1 MPMSFPVLSL
11 LIWLPLAGA
20 VMIFFLR
27 GPEAAVA
34 RNARWIALW
43 TSLIVLILAIVMLTG
58 FNPHDPGFQL
68 TETAAWL
75 PDFHVAYRVGVDG
88 ISLFFVALTALL
100 TPIVVLAS
108 WAEHRRV
115 RDYMAAFLLLEC
127 MTIGM
132 FASLDFLMF
141 YIFFEGV
148 LIPMYLIIGVWGG
161 ERRIFAAVKFFLFT
175 LAGSML
181 MLVALVW
188 MWHHAGTTDMAVLMR
203 TPIPAHDQRWLFVAF
218 LISFGV
224 KAAMWPLHTWLPDAY
239 NEAPLPGTVMLAA
252 VLSKMGAYGFLRFSL
267 PMLPQASVYFEP
279 LMFAF
284 GIMAII
290 YISFAALA
298 QTDMKRMIAYSSV
311 AHMGLIIVGIFT
323 FTLAGIEGALFQ
335 MVSHGLVIAALFL
348 CAGVLIGRGE
358 PLLLSKLGGL
368 AARMPVF
375 ATLFVLFV
383 LGNIGLPGTS
393 GFVGE
398 ILVMIGAIQVN
409 FWVALLTGTGMILSV
424 CYMLLMTRR
433 IMFDTFS
440 QASLGT
446 LRDIRSREWLMLAPL
461 AVLVLVLGFIPNL
474 LTHSF
479 DASVHAL
486 VSTHYAG
493 LAPMRTPRF
502 AQALSAGA
510 AR

>member
-1 MPMSFPVLSL
+1 MSFPVLSL
-11 LIWLPLAGA
+11 LIWLPLLGA
-20 VMIFFLR
+20 VMIFALR
-27 GPEAAVA
+27 GPEAAIA

-43 TSLIVLILAIVMLTG
+43 TSLIVFILGIVMLIG
-58 FNPHDPGFQL
+58 FNPNDPGFQL
-68 TETAAWL
+68 TENAAWL
-75 PDFHVAYRVGVDG
+75 PEFHVAYRLGVDG
-88 ISLFFVALTALL
+88 ISLFFVGLTALL
-100 TPIVVLAS
+100 TPIVIIAS
-108 WAEHRRV
+108 WSETRRV
-115 RDYMAAFLLLEC
+115 REYMAAFLLLEC

-161 ERRIFAAVKFFLFT
+161 PLRIFAAVKFFLFT

-188 MWHHAGTTDMAVLMR
+188 MWHHAGTTDLAVLMR
-203 TPIPAHDQRWLFVAF
+203 TPISHHAQRWLFVAF
-218 LISFGV
+218 LVSFGV

-239 NEAPLPGTVMLAA
+239 GEAPLPGTIMLAA

-267 PMLPQASVYFEP
+267 PMLPDASMFFEP

-284 GIMAII
+284 GIMAIV
-290 YISFAALA
+290 YVSLVALA

-323 FTLAGIEGALFQ
+323 LTWTGIEGALFQ

-348 CAGVLIGRGE
+348 CAGVLVWRGE
-358 PLLLSKLGGL
+358 TLALARLGGL
-368 AARMPVF
+368 AQRMPVF
-375 ATLFVLFV
+375 ATLLLLFV
-383 LGNIGLPGTS
+383 LGNVGLPGTS

-409 FWVALLTGTGMILSV
+409 FWVALFTGAGTILSV

-433 IMFDTFS
+433 IIFDS
-440 QASLGT
+440 YSHASLGT
-446 LRDIRSREWLMLAPL
+446 MRDISPREWLMLAPL
-461 AVLVLVLGFIPNL
+461 AVLVLVLGFVPTL

-486 VSTHYAG
+486 VRTHFTGLADMHAQSRYAG
-493 LAPMRTPRF
+493 AV
-502 AQALSAGA
+502 Q
-510 AR
+510 